1 MKKKQK
7 FEKKE
12 GFNKL
17 SPRFERMYGLYIAGH
32 LSFNKLKK
40 EFQTVDDVM
49 FYHRMEPDPSSLD
62 LHLRTVITK
71 NFDDFILHFLGLN
84 DIISCR
90 KDIMKWAV
98 TELLLFYVEMEKR
111 ELIVKICK
119 ELEVLLKSQ
128 DGSKEIPSDEKIIND
143 SIQGAYSSFLRELV
157 TATSVAQDPLDLTKF
172 FVHKLIA
179 IYAGLAV
186 SDQEGVKK
194 CRELGPFVSAYWG
207 KEIPMNT
214 TLSYLKHFHEKG
226 NMNEMKLLERFSF

>member
-12 GFNKL
+12 GFKL

-32 LSFNKLKK
+32 LSLNKLKK
-40 EFQTVDDVM
+40 EFQTVDDVR
-49 FYHRMEPDPSSLD
+49 FFHRMEPDPSSLD
-62 LHLRTVITK
+62 LHLRTVLTK
-71 NFDDFILHFLGLN
+71 KFDAFIYHFLEN
-84 DIISCR
+84 NTVSCR
-90 KDIMKWAV
+90 KEIMKGAV
-98 TELLLFYVEMEKR
+98 TELILFYMEMEKR

-128 DGSKEIPSDEKIIND
+128 DGSKEISQDEKIVMSSLQSD
-143 SIQGAYSSFLRELV
+143 FGSFLRELV

-172 FVHKLIA
+172 FVRKLIA

-207 KEIPMNT
+207 KESPINI
-214 TLSYLKHFHEKG
+214 TLSYLRKFSSKNESIS
-226 NMNEMKLLERFSF
+226 EMKLLERFSF

>member
-12 GFNKL
+12 GFKL
-17 SPRFERMYGLYIAGH
+17 SPRFERMYNLYIGGY
-32 LSFNKLKK
+32 LSLESLKK
-40 EFQTVDDVM
+40 EFQTVEDVL

-84 DIISCR
+84 GVISCR

-128 DGSKEIPSDEKIIND
+128 DGSKEISQDEKIVMSSLQSD
-143 SIQGAYSSFLRELV
+143 YSSFMMQLV
-157 TATSVAQDPLDLTKF
+157 AVTSIANDPLDLTKF
-172 FVHKLIA
+172 FVRQVIS

-186 SDQEGVKK
+186 SDREGAAK
-194 CRELGPFVSAYWG
+194 CRDLGSMVSTYWG
-207 KEIPMNT
+207 KEIPINI
-214 TLSYLKHFHEKG
+214 TLFYLRKSQDEKEG
-226 NMNEMKLLERFSF
+226 ISEKELLERESF